1 MPMDTSMDTS
11 MDTCVPLPR
20 FAQIEPVGQCNLR
33 CRMCPIQFRPDGQSG
48 PSAFMPF
55 DTFRKLL
62 DQFTGLTELH
72 LQGLGEPLLH
82 PRFYDMVSLAAR
94 RGIHV
99 STNTNMT
106 VMTEEQAARCVDSG
120 LADIHVSIDAAT
132 AAEYEAVRLRARFDK
147 VLRNLRR
154 LVAAK
159 ARRGSP
165 LPRVSMVAVLM
176 RRTLDGLPA
185 LVRLAAAE
193 GAGSLSVQQ
202 LCHDFGEST
211 LPLRYLPMREFIDA
225 EMLTAADLPQAQ
237 AVFDEARAE
246 AARLALALH
255 LPRLV
260 PRTHPPGASGR
271 QRCDWPWRGAYLSY
285 DGKAMPCCMVA
296 TPDRIQF
303 GDMAAQGVAAVWNN
317 DAYQDFRT
325 QLGSSEPPEVCASC
339 AVYRGTF

>member
-1 MPMDTSMDTS
+1 MDTF
-11 MDTCVPLPR
+11 VPLPR

-55 DTFRKLL
+55 DTFRRLL
-62 DQFTGLTELH
+62 DQFTGLAELH

-82 PRFYDMVSLAAR
+82 PRFYDMVSLAAQ
-94 RGIHV
+94 RGLHV

-120 LADIHVSIDAAT
+120 LAEIHVSIDAAS
-132 AAEYEAVRLRARFDK
+132 AEAYEAVRVRARFDK

-165 LPRVSMVAVLM
+165 LPHISLVAVLM
-176 RRTLDGLPA
+176 RRTLGGLPA

-193 GAGSLSVQQ
+193 GAESLSVQQ

-211 LPLRYLPMREFIDA
+211 LPPRYLPMRDFIDT
-225 EMLTAADLPQAQ
+225 EMLTPTDLPAAE
-237 AVFDEARAE
+237 AVFEEARAE
-246 AARLALALH
+246 AQRQRIALR
-255 LPRLV
+255 LPRLA
-260 PRTHPPGASGR
+260 PRAHPPGTSGR

-285 DGKAMPCCMVA
+285 DGKAMPCCMVG
-296 TPDRIQF
+296 TPDRIHF
-303 GDMAAQGVAAVWNN
+303 GDMAAESVATVWNN
-317 DAYQDFRT
+317 DAYQAFRT
-325 QLGSSEPPEVCASC
+325 QLASTNPPEVCASC

>member
-1 MPMDTSMDTS
+1 MDTF
-11 MDTCVPLPR
+11 VPLPR

-55 DTFRKLL
+55 DTFRRLL
-62 DQFTGLTELH
+62 DQFSGLAELH

-94 RGIHV
+94 RGLYV

-106 VMTEEQAARCVDSG
+106 VMTEEHAGRCVDSG
-120 LADIHVSIDAAT
+120 LSEIHVSIDAAS
-132 AAEYEAVRLRARFDK
+132 ADAYEAVRVRARFDK

-159 ARRGSP
+159 ARRESR
-165 LPRVSMVAVLM
+165 LPHISLVAVLM
-176 RRTLDGLPA
+176 RRTLGGLPA

-193 GAGSLSVQQ
+193 GAETLSVQQ

-211 LPLRYLPMREFIDA
+211 LPPRYLPMREFIDA
-225 EMLTAADLPQAQ
+225 EMLTPADLPAAE
-237 AVFDEARAE
+237 AVFAEARAE
-246 AARLALALH
+246 AERLRIALR
-255 LPRLV
+255 LPRLAA
-260 PRTHPPGASGR
+260 RSHPPGTSGR
-271 QRCDWPWRGAYLSY
+271 ERCDWPWRGAYVSF
-285 DGKAMPCCMVA
+285 DGKAMPCCMVG
-296 TPDRIQF
+296 TPDRIHF
-303 GDMAAQGVAAVWNN
+303 GDMAAEGVATVWNN
-317 DAYQDFRT
+317 DAYQAFRT
-325 QLGSSEPPEVCASC
+325 QLGSATPPEVCASC

>member
-1 MPMDTSMDTS
+1 MPMDAM
-11 MDTCVPLPR
+11 VPLPR

-33 CRMCPIQFRPDGQSG
+33 CRMCPIQYRPDGQSG

-55 DTFRKLL
+55 DTFRRLL
-62 DQFTGLTELH
+62 DQFTDLAELH

-82 PRFYDMVSLAAR
+82 PRFYDMVGLAAR

-120 LADIHVSIDAAT
+120 LAEIHVSIDAAS

-159 ARRGSP
+159 TRRGAT
-165 LPRVSMVAVLM
+165 LPRVSLVAVLM
-176 RRTLDGLPA
+176 RRTLPGLPA

-193 GAGSLSVQQ
+193 GAESLAVQQ

-211 LPLRYLPMREFIDA
+211 LPERYLPMRDFIDA
-225 EMLTAADLPQAQ
+225 EMLGAADLPRAQ
-237 AVFDEARAE
+237 QVFDEARAE
-246 AARLALALH
+246 AARLGITLR
-255 LPRLV
+255 LPRLAPREHAPGV
-260 PRTHPPGASGR
+260 PGR

-303 GDMAAQGVAAVWNN
+303 GDMAADGVAAVWNN
-317 DAYQDFRT
+317 GAYQAFRAR
-325 QLGSSEPPEVCASC
+325 LASSEPPEVCASC